1 VTGAKVIKGIEDGH
15 IMAEFR
21 FITPKERDEL
31 VGKLGDKVK
40 IYESPTL
47 LSLLLVFN
55 AKRPPYSDIRVRQAL
70 SLAIDR
76 WGGAETL
83 SHDTVLKFVGGLMRP
98 GAIMATPEDDLVK
111 LPGFAHDI
119 AASRA
124 EATRLLQQAGAAG
137 MTVHLTN
144 RDLPQPW
151 VPGGEYVAEAWRAIG
166 LKVDHQKLGLKE
178 WTKDMAAG
186 NFDAAIDFEG
196 DYFDD
201 PTLQLAKWVSR
212 DLSPVNFSGSTD
224 RYLDALFIG
233 QALTSDPRERLRIV
247 REFERQALTDAYTA
261 PILWYNRIVPTAAYV
276 RGWNMTPSQYIG
288 QDLADVWLDR

>member
-1 VTGAKVIKGIEDGH
+1 
-15 IMAEFR
+15 MAEFR

-31 VGKLGDKVK
+31 VGKRGDQVT

-55 AKRPPYSDIRVRQAL
+55 PKRAPFGDIRVRQAL
-70 SLAIDR
+70 SLAINR

-98 GAIMATPEDDLVK
+98 GAIMATPEDDLTK
-111 LPGFAHDI
+111 LPGFARDF

-124 EATRLLQQAGAAG
+124 QAQQLLQEAGAAG
-137 MTVHLTN
+137 MTVHLLN

-151 VPGGEYVAEAWRAIG
+151 IPGGEYVAEAWRAIG
-166 LKVDHQKLGLKE
+166 LKVDHQKLGLKD
-178 WTKDMAAG
+178 WTKSMEGGD
-186 NFDAAIDFEG
+186 FDTAIDFTG

-224 RYLDALFIG
+224 RYLDAFFIG
-233 QALTSDPRERLRIV
+233 QALTTDPRERLRIV
-247 REFERQALTDAYTA
+247 REFERRALTESYTT

-276 RGWNMTPSQYIG
+276 KGWNMTPSQYIG
-288 QDLADVWLDR
+288 QDLAEVWLDR